1 MNENIITELQKL
13 RSEPRIN
20 KSKVGKMR
28 DLLPQI
34 EEAQRSGVRLVD
46 IATLLAQQ
54 EFEGMNVKCLQNLLY
69 QARKKKVRGGEVGQT
84 KNVMT
89 QQVFAKP
96 QAVNGID
103 ADTTLESARKS
114 MKSPTASSLTLD
126 LLRTTK

>member
-103 ADTTLESARKS
+103 ADTILESARKS